1 MKSGT
6 CGFLKLRCK
15 SLCKLRPNSEFTV
28 EIVGKVDDE
37 SKAASQP
44 VKEDITPAA
53 AAPSTA
59 PIGDETEAHVPN
71 PFDFSAMAG
80 LLNVC
85 TAVHFGSTDFSCHVL
100 LEIYSLASDRFQKYI
115 LMFFKITLYGK
126 AAILYLFS
134 QHQL

>member
-1 MKSGT
+1 
-6 CGFLKLRCK
+6 
-15 SLCKLRPNSEFTV
+15 
-28 EIVGKVDDE
+28 
-37 SKAASQP
+37 
-44 VKEDITPAA
+44 VKEEKTPAA

-59 PIGDETEAHVPN
+59 PIGDETEARVPN

-85 TAVHFGSTDFSCHVL
+85 TIVHFGSTDFSCHVL
-100 LEIYSLASDRFQKYI
+100 HEIYSLASDKFQKYI